1 MAGANGSFFGSGWSF
16 PVSFS
21 IANYQLNLTEGEE
34 NINQSIDLVLT
45 TINGERCF
53 EPEFGSNLQEYFFR
67 RMDEAL
73 KGEMI
78 EAVKTALLDNEPR
91 ITVKEVDVEFAD
103 VQAGLVKIIIQY
115 VINQANTRHNY
126 VFPFHIKE
134 GTNLS

>member
-1 MAGANGSFFGSGWSF
+1 MVDRYDNFYGSGWSF

-21 IANYQLNLTEGEE
+21 AATYQLNLTASEE
-34 NINQSIDLVLT
+34 NINQSIDLILT
-45 TINGERCF
+45 TKNGERCF

-67 RMDEAL
+67 QMDETL

-78 EAVKTALLDNEPR
+78 EAVKTSLLDNEPR
-91 ITVKEVDVEFAD
+91 ITVMEVDVEFANL
-103 VQAGLVKIIIQY
+103 QAGLVNIIIQY

-134 GTNLS
+134 GTNL